1 MMLGGAGSNI
11 GMLFGVV
18 LWLQI
23 RMMILTERHA
33 LAGVIP
39 FDPIWLEYIL
49 GGLMLMLIPVIRP
62 YGLIP
67 ERPSPILSSRRVRRI
82 LEAIR
87 GNEGRR

>member
-1 MMLGGAGSNI
+1 MMLGGAGNNI

-23 RMMILTERHA
+23 RTIILTERHV
-33 LAGVIP
+33 LVGYIP

-62 YGLIP
+62 YGLVP
-67 ERPSPILSSRRVRRI
+67 ERPRPILPSKRVRRI
-82 LEAIR
+82 LEAMKSR
-87 GNEGRR
+87 GD